1 MNHLCCLTISAA
13 FCHAAKAR
21 NSQKNSLQNQLH
33 SLFCPF
39 VSPYYLADVDAESQY
54 DGEEYEDDG
63 GEEDDEE
70 ERVLAEETLQVR
82 NSIDIYVGPESG
94 PEPGPSHAWSFQ
106 TCPN

>member
-70 ERVLAEETLQVR
+70 EGVLAEETLNAAAADRRQAPARTAATVKVAVKSGDGRR
-82 NSIDIYVGPESG
+82 N
-94 PEPGPSHAWSFQ
+94 
-106 TCPN
+106 